1 VKLGRRCG
9 GRLPRWPAVLPPA
22 PSQLSGRI
30 HSKGF
35 LILTSFLQSRYAQD
49 KPLAISVRITF
60 EQSYGEVEGDSAS
73 STEVY
78 ALLSALSGIPLRQG
92 IAVTGS
98 VNQRGEVQAVGGV
111 TAKIEGF
118 YDVCR
123 IQGLTGEQ
131 GVLIPPANIK
141 NLMLREDV
149 VDAVR
154 QGRFHVWAVASV
166 DQGMEI
172 LTRVRA
178 GTQRDGQWEAGT
190 VNDLVDQRLRG
201 YAERLKG
208 FGRAV
213 GPAEVAERSP
223 AEVDE
228 RTPRV
233 SRG

>member
-1 VKLGRRCG
+1 
-9 GRLPRWPAVLPPA
+9 
-22 PSQLSGRI
+22 
-30 HSKGF
+30 
-35 LILTSFLQSRYAQD
+35 
-49 KPLAISVRITF
+49 
-60 EQSYGEVEGDSAS
+60 
-73 STEVY
+73 
-78 ALLSALSGIPLRQG
+78 
-92 IAVTGS
+92 VTGS
-98 VNQRGEVQAVGGV
+98 INQRGEVQAVGGV
-111 TAKIEGF
+111 TAKVEGF

-123 IQGLTGEQ
+123 IQGLTGKQ

-154 QGRFHVWAVASV
+154 QGGFHIWAVASV

-172 LTRVRA
+172 LSGVRA
-178 GTQRDGQWEAGT
+178 GAQLDGQWEAGT
-190 VNDLVDQRLRG
+190 VNDLVDRRLRD

-233 SRG
+233 RMGDGPGASH